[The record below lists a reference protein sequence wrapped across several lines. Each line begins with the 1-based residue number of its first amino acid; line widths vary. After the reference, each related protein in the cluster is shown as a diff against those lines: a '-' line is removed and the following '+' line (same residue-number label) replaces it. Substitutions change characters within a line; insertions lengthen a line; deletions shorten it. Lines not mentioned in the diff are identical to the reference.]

1 MSKSERSSSRTLKKK
16 KRESKLSHLTTRQ
29 FEAETKAINR
39 MRGMLED
46 EASEKRRQ
54 MMQSIKDENKRLA
67 LEKRM
72 REERDKDWQ
81 GSMDQREIS
90 RDD

>member
-1 MSKSERSSSRTLKKK
+1 
-16 KRESKLSHLTTRQ
+16 
-29 FEAETKAINR
+29 

-81 GSMDQREIS
+81 ESMDQREIS